1 MRLASGLLVLAALA
15 SACGGGGDAPET
27 PPAADATPAPAESVA
42 EAGAL
47 VVSGEP
53 VAFAPASGPDLTVE
67 VGTDGSCVVP
77 ETSFD
82 DQPDEITLCA
92 GHFSGAG
99 GDFVVATIGRA
110 VDRYDVGVLCS
121 SGGDNYHLT
130 AAALGAG
137 TPVIQ
142 QFDFAEVGEVAG
154 VVLFEGLLAESD
166 SAPTVLVAQPEGA
179 TCPQYHGVGE
189 VGADLVTQGGLNGA
203 TVLGYPGPD
212 GNLGTCTRVA
222 GGGFV
227 TEPASGDTCPED

>member
-1 MRLASGLLVLAALA
+1 MRFRSGLLVVVLLA
-15 SACGGGGDAPET
+15 SACGGGGDDE
-27 PPAADATPAPAESVA
+27 PPAAAATPAPAESVA

-47 VVSGEP
+47 DVSGEP
-53 VAFAPASGPDLTVE
+53 VAFAPASGPALTVE
-67 VGTDGSCVVP
+67 VGSDGSCVVP
-77 ETSFD
+77 ESSFD
-82 DQPDEITLCA
+82 DQPDEIALCA

-121 SGGDNYHLT
+121 SGGDDYHLT

-166 SAPTVLVAQPEGA
+166 SAPAVLVAQPEGA
-179 TCPQYHGVGE
+179 SCPQFHGVGE

-212 GNLGTCTRVA
+212 GKLGTCTRVA